1 MNRDIVPF
9 TINLIFR
16 NWGIIP
22 VTLAGF
28 GLGASILG
36 HVGSDAWKLR
46 DTLVLTGAMLLVS
59 MIAKSVAFAYAQYQ
73 RGSPKIA
80 AVRFVEGDGLNV
92 GNTILVFSFAQGFEK
107 GQLLT
112 VFCESSGARQP
123 ILLAE
128 ITAVYEAEIQAVP
141 IESVKMHDL
150 RKYFEEES
158 RRRMLFATPEVSS
171 QHILRIPVGTH
182 SND

>member
-1 MNRDIVPF
+1 MNRDVVPF
-9 TINLIFR
+9 TLNLIFR
-16 NWGIIP
+16 DWGVIP
-22 VTLAGF
+22 VAIAGF

-36 HVGSDAWKLR
+36 HVGVAAWTLR
-46 DTLVLTGAMLLVS
+46 DTLDLTVAMVLLAIISKLVS
-59 MIAKSVAFAYAQYQ
+59 FAYAQF
-73 RGSPKIA
+73 RKGAPRISA
-80 AVRFVEGDGLNV
+80 LRFVEGDGLNS
-92 GNTILVFSFAQGFEK
+92 GNTILVFTFSQGFEK

-141 IESVKMHDL
+141 LGDMRAHEL

-158 RRRMLFATPEVSS
+158 RRRMLFATPEISS
-171 QHILRIPVGTH
+171 QHIVTFTRGGT
-182 SND
+182 

>member
-1 MNRDIVPF
+1 MNRDILPF
-9 TINLIFR
+9 TLNLIFR
-16 NWGIIP
+16 DWGIIP
-22 VTLAGF
+22 VALAGV

-36 HVGSDAWKLR
+36 HVGSDVWKLR
-46 DTLVLTGAMLLVS
+46 DTLTLTGAMLLVAI
-59 MIAKSVAFAYAQYQ
+59 IAKSVSFAYAQYR
-73 RGSPKIA
+73 RGSPRIA

-128 ITAVYEAEIQAVP
+128 ITAVYETEIQAVP
-141 IESVKMHDL
+141 VGDVKTHDL

-171 QHILRIPVGTH
+171 QHIVTFTLGGA
-182 SND
+182 

>member
-9 TINLIFR
+9 TLNLIFR

-22 VTLAGF
+22 VAIMGF
-28 GLGASILG
+28 GLGASIIG
-36 HVGSDAWKLR
+36 HVGSQSWKLR
-46 DTLVLTGAMLLVS
+46 DTLILTVAMILVAI
-59 MIAKSVAFAYAQYQ
+59 IARSVAFAYAQYQ
-73 RGSPKIA
+73 RGSPRIS
-80 AVRFVEGDGLNV
+80 AVRYVDGDGFNA
-92 GNTILVFSFAQGFEK
+92 GDTILVFSFAQGFEK

-128 ITAVYEAEIQAVP
+128 ITAIYETEIQAVQVGD
-141 IESVKMHDL
+141 VKPHEL

-171 QHILRIPVGTH
+171 QHIITFTRGGV
-182 SND
+182 